1 MLLESL
7 KNDNTKK
14 TPFNPPAFFT
24 VLNKCTNTD

>member
-14 TPFNPPAFFT
+14 RRLTPAFFT

>member
-14 TPFNPPAFFT
+14 RRLIPAFFT
-24 VLNKCTNTD
+24 VLNKCTNAD

>member
-14 TPFNPPAFFT
+14 RRLTPAFFT
-24 VLNKCTNTD
+24 VLNKCINTD